1 MQLRA
6 IDRRVRLPLA
16 ATLSVLLLGACKGD
30 SVTAPGGES
39 EVISRVTVSLTPA
52 TGAAASAYIEDADGS
67 GPGAPSAQVGT
78 LTVARGATYTGSVRF
93 ENRLVTPIENI
104 TDEVIEEAD
113 EHRVFYTVS
122 GEGITV
128 TTTDRDAAGRPLGVT
143 FTMAAGATAPVGA
156 RTMRVVLCHYGD
168 VAKPATATSCTNDTD
183 IDVTFALT
191 VP

>member
-1 MQLRA
+1 M
-6 IDRRVRLPLA
+6 RLSSSRISSSFSLA
-16 ATLSVLLLGACKGD
+16 ALSVLVLGACKGD

-52 TGAAASAYIEDADGS
+52 TGAAATAYIEDADGS

-78 LTVARGATYTGSVRF
+78 LSVARGATYTGSVRF

-104 TDEVIEEAD
+104 TNEVVAEAN

-122 GEGITV
+122 GEGLTV
-128 TTTDRDAAGRPLGVT
+128 TTTDRDPAGRPLGVT
-143 FTMAAGATAPVGA
+143 FTLAATASAPVGS

-183 IDVTFALT
+183 IDVSFALT

>member
-1 MQLRA
+1 MRPILSF
-6 IDRRVRLPLA
+6 RRSSAALA
-16 ATLSVLLLGACKGD
+16 AASLFTLIGCRGD

-39 EVISRVTVSLTPA
+39 EVISRVTLSLTPA
-52 TGAAASAYIEDADGS
+52 GGSAASAYIEDADGN

-78 LTVARGATYTGSVRF
+78 LSVTRGVTYTGSVRF

-104 TDEVIEEAD
+104 TDEVIAEGA
-113 EHRVFYTVS
+113 EHRVLYTVS

-128 TTTDRDAAGRPLGVT
+128 TTTDLDNTGKPLGVN
-143 FTMAAGATAPVGA
+143 FTLAAGASATSGP
-156 RTMRVVLCHYGD
+156 RNMRVVLCHYGTTT
-168 VAKPATATSCTNDTD
+168 KPATATSCTVDTD